1 MMYAKK
7 KKKKKYENGGKVD
20 PPQEKPKGV
29 RVFTFNG
36 SDYELN
42 QEQSDRYDKL
52 KERER
57 IEYVKKHG
65 NSKESMLDFD
75 ADFLGGSGSKYIQS
89 GNYKK
94 PLEESDKEFQS
105 RSFDAWKSFVKN
117 SDDPQAVLDD
127 PSAMENFIKSYIKDE
142 KRKTYSKG
150 GIMQAKKK
158 EYSKGGMMEYKKG
171 GKLGKRKAL
180 DFNKDGKITKE
191 DFAMLRGM
199 AKNKKKKGK
208 KVPKA
213 AVGMALAGVAKIAA
227 PLIKK
232 AVIGSAVN
240 AVKKGVD
247 KQVNK
252 AIG

>member
-1 MMYAKK
+1 MMYA

-20 PPQEKPKGV
+20 PPQEKPKSV
-29 RVFTFNG
+29 RQFTFNG
-36 SDYELN
+36 ATYQLN
-42 QEQSDRYDKL
+42 QQESDRYEKL
-52 KERER
+52 KDRER
-57 IEYVKKHG
+57 GAHVKKYG
-65 NSKESMLDFD
+65 NSPESMLDFD
-75 ADFLGGSGSKYIQS
+75 SNFLGGSGSEYIQS

-105 RSFDAWKSFVKN
+105 RSFDAWKSFVKS

-150 GIMQAKKK
+150 GVMQAKKN
-158 EYSKGGMMEYKKG
+158 EYGKGGMMEYKKG

-213 AVGMALAGVAKIAA
+213 AVGMALAGIAKVAA

-247 KQVNK
+247 KQINK

>member
-1 MMYAKK
+1 MMYA
-7 KKKKKYENGGKVD
+7 KKKKKYENGGKVE
-20 PPQEKPKGV
+20 PPQEKPKSV
-29 RVFTFNG
+29 RQFTFNG
-36 SDYELN
+36 ATYQLN
-42 QEQSDRYDKL
+42 QEESDRYERL
-52 KERER
+52 KDRER
-57 IEYVKKHG
+57 GAHVKKYG
-65 NSKESMLDFD
+65 NSPESMLDFD
-75 ADFLGGSGSKYIQS
+75 SNFLGGSGSEYIQS

-105 RSFDAWKSFVKN
+105 RSFDAWKSFVKS

-150 GIMQAKKK
+150 GVMQAKKN
-158 EYSKGGMMEYKKG
+158 EYDKGGMMEYKKG

-191 DFAMLRGM
+191 DFAMLRAM

-213 AVGMALAGVAKIAA
+213 AVGMALAGIAKVAA

-247 KQVNK
+247 KQINK

>member
-1 MMYAKK
+1 MMYA

-20 PPQEKPKGV
+20 PPQEKPKSV
-29 RVFTFNG
+29 RQFNFNG
-36 SDYELN
+36 ATYQLS
-42 QEQSDRYDKL
+42 QEESDRYEKL
-52 KERER
+52 KDRER
-57 IEYVKKHG
+57 SEYVKKHG
-65 NSKESMLDFD
+65 NSPESMLDFD
-75 ADFLGGSGSKYIQS
+75 SDFLSGSGSEYIQS

-94 PLEESDKEFQS
+94 PLKESDKEFQS
-105 RSFDAWKSFVKN
+105 RSFDAWKSFVKS

-150 GIMQAKKK
+150 GIMKAKKN
-158 EYSKGGMMEYKKG
+158 EYGKGGMMEYKKG

-191 DFAMLRGM
+191 DFAMLRAM
-199 AKNKKKKGK
+199 AKKKKGK

-213 AVGMALAGVAKIAA
+213 AVGMALAGIAKVAA

-240 AVKKGVD
+240 AVKRGVD

>member
-7 KKKKKYENGGKVD
+7 KKKYEEGGI
-20 PPQEKPKGV
+20 
-29 RVFTFNG
+29 
-36 SDYELN
+36 L
-42 QEQSDRYDKL
+42 DKL
-52 KERER
+52 KGKKGKKEDKPNYGKTETFQDYKSAAATFADYNPGTDTVFVGTSIDPGMADRKANREQR
-57 IEYVKKHG
+57 ISYSKGASSPYKEDQKMYKTKNESGQTVYVSLNKTKK
-65 NSKESMLDFD
+65 K
-75 ADFLGGSGSKYIQS
+75 
-89 GNYKK
+89 
-94 PLEESDKEFQS
+94 
-105 RSFDAWKSFVKN
+105 
-117 SDDPQAVLDD
+117 
-127 PSAMENFIKSYIKDE
+127 
-142 KRKTYSKG
+142 YSKG
-150 GIMQAKKK
+150 GVMQAKKN
-158 EYSKGGMMEYKKG
+158 EYDKGGMMEYKKG

-199 AKNKKKKGK
+199 AKNKKKKEK

-213 AVGMALAGVAKIAA
+213 AVGMALAGIAKVAA

-247 KQVNK
+247 KQINK